1 MFYMFV
7 RLDIRRRRTKG
18 KESFVKRV
26 MSDGHDMLPF
36 SRFTHTTQQHCTS
49 KREWKRYHFA
59 CLFLCLCSNCSVVVL
74 LCLLR
79 FQILNAGVV
88 KTEEMR
94 RVKCV
99 VFFSALY
106 NSKHVFNK
114 LNFVVHSSRFDAKG

>member
-1 MFYMFV
+1 MVAICSLFPD
-7 RLDIRRRRTKG
+7 LHIRHNNIALAN
-18 KESFVKRV
+18 
-26 MSDGHDMLPF
+26 DGGNV
-36 SRFTHTTQQHCTS
+36 
-49 KREWKRYHFA
+49 FA
-59 CLFLCLCSNCSVVVL
+59 CLFLCVCSSCSVVVL

-88 KTEEMR
+88 KTGEKR